1 MKTNTRPYL
10 IIVAVV
16 AALFMLS
23 VTAPAIA
30 DDVATFTGKI
40 TKDGFFM
47 TDKGDKYLL
56 IGKMAPQA
64 MAEVGKRLEIKGLQ
78 REKNELGKQNMGP
91 TIEVYSF
98 KSLEGTKKK
107 EMK

>member
-1 MKTNTRPYL
+1 MEINTRPYL

-40 TKDGFFM
+40 TQGGFFM

-56 IGKMAPQA
+56 IGDKAAQA
-64 MAEVGKRLEIKGLQ
+64 MKEVGKRVEIKGLQ
-78 REKNELGKQNMGP
+78 REKNELGKQYMGP
-91 TIEVYSF
+91 TIEVYSY
-98 KSLEGTKKK
+98 KWLGGTEKK